1 MTTITK
7 IVIKHKL
14 FWLWSTRIFSIDSCI
29 NKFWKSVWI
38 RDGNTW
44 CSIVKVY
51 MQTYVSILHLEDMI
65 SLSTFKYILSSYYTK
80 ARGHIH
86 NIVGKM
92 CC

>member
-1 MTTITK
+1 
-7 IVIKHKL
+7 
-14 FWLWSTRIFSIDSCI
+14 
-29 NKFWKSVWI
+29 
-38 RDGNTW
+38 
-44 CSIVKVY
+44 
-51 MQTYVSILHLEDMI
+51 MQTYVSILHSEDMI

>member
-1 MTTITK
+1 
-7 IVIKHKL
+7 
-14 FWLWSTRIFSIDSCI
+14 
-29 NKFWKSVWI
+29 
-38 RDGNTW
+38 
-44 CSIVKVY
+44 

-80 ARGHIH
+80 AHGHIH